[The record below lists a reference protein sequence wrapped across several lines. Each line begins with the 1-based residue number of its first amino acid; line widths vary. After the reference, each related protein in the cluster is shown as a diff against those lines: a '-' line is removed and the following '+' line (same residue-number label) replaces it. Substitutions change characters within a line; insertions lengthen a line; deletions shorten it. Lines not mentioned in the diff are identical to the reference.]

1 MCAAEDLKVQSS
13 LPGAKLDA
21 TPVNRHLT
29 IGAGPIS
36 NRDLERPYEEA
47 LRFRIKQQGKNL
59 IKLNPVTSQ

>member
-13 LPGAKLDA
+13 LPDTTRSIIDAKLDA

-36 NRDLERPYEEA
+36 N
-47 LRFRIKQQGKNL
+47 
-59 IKLNPVTSQ
+59 